1 VAERERRGEDASR
14 HATAA
19 TRRARPRPETA
30 GVKLRLPHTFVL
42 LFALTCVAA
51 ALTWV
56 IPAGAYERTEKDGRQ
71 LVDPATYHRVEPDPA
86 GPGTVLM
93 AWPRGLQA
101 TATIVFYLF
110 LIGGA
115 FGVVQATGAL
125 EAGIGALVRGVGGR
139 GETVVPLLVVLF
151 ALAGGTIGL
160 AEEALALLPALL
172 LLVRR
177 LGYDD
182 ILAGAIGLAGATAG
196 FTGAFVNPFTIGVG
210 QAIVG
215 LPLFSGMQY
224 RLVVWLV
231 VTAATTWWI
240 ARAAQRLKVAQTAAP
255 GAADEASA
263 VERPALGSTAAQPR
277 QVEASPATAA
287 AHEAVTLRQRI
298 VLAALFAAIVLLVVG
313 ALRWDWGLLELAA
326 LFIGMSIVAGIA
338 GGLGG
343 DGTAESFVTGAS
355 GFAGAALV
363 VGLARGV
370 LVIFD
375 GAHVTDTILHGL
387 VGVVQHLPAAL
398 TVVGIYGVQVVLS
411 YVVPSG
417 SGQAA
422 LSLPIL
428 APLGDLVGVT
438 RQTCVLAYQFGDGF
452 SNVLTPTSGY
462 FMAGL
467 AMLRV
472 PWTRWA
478 RFIWPLMTLWLGLGL
493 LFLLVAHAM
502 RWGPF

>member
-1 VAERERRGEDASR
+1 M
-14 HATAA
+14 
-19 TRRARPRPETA
+19 
-30 GVKLRLPHTFVL
+30 KLRLPHTFVL
-42 LFALTCVAA
+42 LFSLTILAA
-51 ALTWV
+51 ILTWF
-56 IPAGAYERTEKDGRQ
+56 IPAGEYERREQGGRK
-71 LVDPATYHRVEPDPA
+71 LVDPATYHLVEPHPA
-86 GPGTVLM
+86 GPGEVLL
-93 AWPRGLQA
+93 AWPRGLAA
-101 TATIVFYLF
+101 TAQIVFYLF

-139 GETVVPLLVVLF
+139 GEVVIPLLVVLF
-151 ALAGGTIGL
+151 SLAGGTVGL

-172 LLVRR
+172 LLTRR

-182 ILAGAIGLAGATAG
+182 IIAGAIGLAGAAG
-196 FTGAFVNPFTIGVG
+196 GFSGAFLNPFTIGVG

-224 RLVVWLV
+224 RLVVWL
-231 VTAATTWWI
+231 TMTIASTWWI
-240 ARAAQRLKVAQTAAP
+240 SSAAARLKVGAAASTP
-255 GAADEASA
+255 GAVGL
-263 VERPALGSTAAQPR
+263 VESGEPT
-277 QVEASPATAA
+277 ASPPI
-287 AHEAVTLRQRI
+287 EEPIERVTRRQSLVI
-298 VLAALFAAIVLLVVG
+298 LALFTAIVLLVLG
-313 ALRWDWGLLELAA
+313 ALRWDWGLLELSG

-338 GGLGG
+338 GGLGP
-343 DGTAESFVTGAS
+343 DRTAESFVTGAQ

-375 GAHVTDTILHGL
+375 GARVTDTILHGL
-387 VGVVQHLPAAL
+387 VGIVTHLPSAL
-398 TVVGIYGVQVVLS
+398 TVLGIYGVQVLLS

-438 RQTCVLAYQFGDGF
+438 RQTSVLAYQFGDGF
-452 SNVLTPTSGY
+452 SNVFTPTSGY

-472 PWTRWA
+472 PWTRWV
-478 RFIWPLMTLWLGLGL
+478 RFLWSLQALWLSLGL
-493 LFLLVAHAM
+493 VFLLIAHAM
-502 RWGPF
+502 KWGPF